1 MTSKNPGPYKLSL
14 TSAATNDLRRLVVAA
29 KLMGRGAETIEAARR
44 IEERLLHDPMEA
56 GEPLYDLG
64 PPPIAVRVI
73 PVRPLAAEY
82 GVMEI
87 QRAMCVRRFRSMLDP
102 GP

>member
-1 MTSKNPGPYKLSL
+1 MTSDEQGPYKLSL
-14 TSAATNDLRRLVVAA
+14 TSGATNDLRRLVVAA
-29 KLMGRGAETIEAARR
+29 KLRGRGAETIEAARR

-64 PPPIAVRVI
+64 PPPIAIRVI

-82 GVMEI
+82 GVMEE
-87 QRAMCVRRFRSMLDP
+87 QRAVCVRSFRSMADP